1 MNMNDMNI
9 VNGLIQ
15 ENMPSNNLEIDKEKI
30 KGYVQDYLNLDKEIA
45 TLKGAIK
52 ERNKQKK
59 LLSEQILIFMKQF
72 NIDDMNFSY
81 GKLSYKTGQ
90 RKKALKKSNLLDS
103 YSEFFQGDNDKAQK
117 LMDFIDSKKSTE
129 TVENLKKSIN
139 PINSIKIDSI

>member
-1 MNMNDMNI
+1 
-9 VNGLIQ
+9 
-15 ENMPSNNLEIDKEKI
+15 
-30 KGYVQDYLNLDKEIA
+30 
-45 TLKGAIK
+45 
-52 ERNKQKK
+52 
-59 LLSEQILIFMKQF
+59 MKQF
-72 NIDDMNFSY
+72 NIDDMNFTY